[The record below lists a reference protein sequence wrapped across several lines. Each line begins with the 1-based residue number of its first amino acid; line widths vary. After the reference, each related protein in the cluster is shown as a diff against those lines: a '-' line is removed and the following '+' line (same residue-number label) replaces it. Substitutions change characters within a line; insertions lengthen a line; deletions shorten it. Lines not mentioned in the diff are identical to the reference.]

1 MTGATGPA
9 NGLNAYGGI
18 YSNTPQTLDL
28 SIGGTT
34 VVPMPNA
41 MPALN
46 VTNAANALTVAQA
59 GDYEIEF
66 KLNASAS
73 LGAAVTVAV
82 RRNGTN
88 IPSTVLTRTLA
99 IGTETIYQGNTIV
112 TLTAGDVID
121 LAISA
126 LLALSVTLGGGT
138 NATLS
143 VKKLN

>member
-1 MTGATGPA
+1 M
-9 NGLNAYGGI
+9 
-18 YSNTPQTLDL
+18 
-28 SIGGTT
+28 
-34 VVPMPNA
+34 
-41 MPALN
+41 
-46 VTNAANALTVAQA
+46 
-59 GDYEIEF
+59 

-112 TLTAGDVID
+112 TLTAGDIID